1 MNHRKARIIMGSAI
15 GLAAIAVAID
25 HTRHKL
31 PTSEA
36 PGASQPKNGVS
47 EDSPCGMDSES
58 PCSTDE
64 NPCGVD

>member
-1 MNHRKARIIMGSAI
+1 MGSAI

-31 PTSEA
+31 PA
-36 PGASQPKNGVS
+36 PTTPSASQPKNGAS
-47 EDSPCGMDSES
+47 EASPCGMDSES
-58 PCSTDE
+58 PCSADE